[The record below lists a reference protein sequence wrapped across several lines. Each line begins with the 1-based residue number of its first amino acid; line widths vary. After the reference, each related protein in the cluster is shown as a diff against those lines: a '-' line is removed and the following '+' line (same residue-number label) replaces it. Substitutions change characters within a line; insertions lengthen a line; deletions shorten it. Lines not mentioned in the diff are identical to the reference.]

1 MSNRGSRG
9 RGAAIVAVVVV
20 AVVLVG
26 IVGVSVAK
34 RGAKGTPVQTAVVAH
49 EDLQAK
55 VSANGKVQAQKK
67 VDISATIAGQVT
79 KLAVKEGDRV
89 AKGQFLLEID
99 PAMTRAAAESAAAA
113 TEALRKDLDAQ
124 RANLVQ
130 ARLDYQ
136 RAAKNW
142 AEKIIAQADYDH
154 AKTAVKTA
162 EAAVLAAERRVEQAN
177 AEFAGAQDSLK
188 KTRVVAPMDG
198 VVTAKRIEEGEVA
211 VIGILNSPGTV
222 LVQISD
228 MSIVEAEMEVD
239 ETSVPSVQL
248 GQTAQVRVDA
258 YPNKTFDGVVT
269 EVGSSPMVRT
279 NATDQAIKFRVKI
292 QIKNPPPDIKPGL
305 SVQADILT
313 GFRPNALAVPIQAL
327 VVRDAERKPDE
338 KAGGPKRE
346 EEGVYLVENG
356 KVRFQKISTGLM
368 GELSIEVLD
377 GLKGGE
383 TVVTGPFRTLRAL
396 KPGEQVK
403 PEEKKA
409 GAPGQPDGRS

>member
-1 MSNRGSRG
+1 MSKRGSRG
-9 RGAAIVAVVVV
+9 RGAVVVAVVVV
-20 AVVLVG
+20 AVVVAG
-26 IVGVSVAK
+26 IVGISVAK
-34 RGAKGTPVQTAVVAH
+34 RGGKGTPVQTAVVAR

-89 AKGQFLLEID
+89 TKGQFLLEID
-99 PAMTRAAAESAAAA
+99 PAITRAAAESAAAA

-130 ARLDYQ
+130 ARIDYQ

-188 KTRVVAPMDG
+188 KTRVLAPMDG

-222 LVQISD
+222 LLQISD

-239 ETSVPSVQL
+239 ETSVPSVLL
-248 GQTAQVRVDA
+248 GQAAQVRVDA

-313 GFRPNALAVPIQAL
+313 GFRPNALAVPIQSL
-327 VVRDAERKPDE
+327 VVRDAERKPEE
-338 KAGGPKRE
+338 KAGPKRE
-346 EEGVYLVENG
+346 EEGVYLVESG
-356 KVRFQKISTGLM
+356 KVRFQKVATGLM